1 MTIGLNAAQARAK
14 SSQDMI
20 VFEEQTAIM
29 RQIITDSGLGKFE
42 SYVIDN
48 TTMTDSTPTT
58 STSESYFNSWQGSIV
73 DRALVNQMNAVER
86 YFSGLGYK
94 IERITNTTTQTT
106 FKWHIFW

>member
-42 SYVIDN
+42 SYVIDG
-48 TTMTDSTPTT
+48 TTMTESTPST
-58 STSESYFNSWQGSIV
+58 STSES
-73 DRALVNQMNAVER
+73 
-86 YFSGLGYK
+86 
-94 IERITNTTTQTT
+94 
-106 FKWHIFW
+106 

>member
-29 RQIITDSGLGKFE
+29 RQIITDSANGAFE
-42 SYVIDN
+42 SYVSDT

-58 STSESYFNSWQGSIV
+58 SVSEKYFNTWQGTIV
-73 DRALVNQMNAVER
+73 DRALKNQMDQVVKHFTN
-86 YFSGLGYK
+86 LGYK
-94 IERITNTTTQTT
+94 IERTTNTATNTTFQ
-106 FKWHIFW
+106 WHIYW